1 MGVIMK
7 IDCGF
12 WDKDGNY
19 KEDIQEV
26 EMLSVEQINLLQG
39 QNEGLKKQNVE
50 LQRENAILKEENYN
64 KLIAWEELQADNKQ
78 LKKDKIGLHSEIKQL
93 EQENY
98 GLNQELLGYK
108 KGVQASEIIELKQ
121 TLQEIKA
128 IAKECTTC
136 GDCSNCKY
144 CEDCDTDLEEQAL
157 GVCKMILDLI
167 TKAEEE

>member
-1 MGVIMK
+1 MIS
-7 IDCGF
+7 I
-12 WDKDGNY
+12 
-19 KEDIQEV
+19 EE
-26 EMLSVEQINLLQG
+26 INLLQG
-39 QNEGLKKQNVE
+39 QNEGLKKQNAE

-64 KLIAWEELQADNKQ
+64 KLIAWEELQAENEQ

-121 TLQEIKA
+121 TLQEIKSIAEHEIKEITDSA
-128 IAKECTTC
+128 IN
-136 GDCSNCKY
+136 GGRY
-144 CEDCDTDLEEQAL
+144 LE
-157 GVCKMILDLI
+157 ILDLI